1 MYQEEL
7 EDRLYCSYGILT
19 SGRLITAREA
29 TERLSDVR
37 LADSLGLE
45 VNLPPNLF
53 HQLLVSLQTG
63 FLQKHFG
70 KQLTS
75 RERGMERAQRIRA
88 MLTEQTNRDHTQ
100 GGFA

>member
-7 EDRLYCSYGILT
+7 EDRLYRSYGILT
-19 SGRLITAREA
+19 SARLITAREA

-53 HQLLVSLQTG
+53 INCS
-63 FLQKHFG
+63 FRY
-70 KQLTS
+70 KQVFYKS
-75 RERGMERAQRIRA
+75 ISG
-88 MLTEQTNRDHTQ
+88 NN
-100 GGFA
+100 